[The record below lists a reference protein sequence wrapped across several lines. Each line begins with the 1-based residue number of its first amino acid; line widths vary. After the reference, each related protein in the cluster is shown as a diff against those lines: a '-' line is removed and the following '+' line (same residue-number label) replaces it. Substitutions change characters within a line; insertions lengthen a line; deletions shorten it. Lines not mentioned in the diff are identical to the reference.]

1 MKNIAIIPARSGSKG
16 LKDKNIKML
25 NNKPLIAYS
34 IEAAIKTGLFEDVM
48 VSTDSEQYASVA
60 KEYGAEVPFLRSEIT
75 SGDAAG
81 SFDVVREVLS
91 MYAEIGKRF
100 ESICLLQPTSPLRDC
115 ADIENAYRLLEEKKS
130 NAVTSVCEV
139 DHSPLWTMTLDETL
153 SLAEFRKNASSSIQR
168 QKLANYYRLNGAI
181 YIRKIEYTDRGI
193 LLLDNDEVAYI
204 MEKNKSVDI
213 DTVEDFEYAEFLIQ
227 KKRLIYENSYVPLEG
242 V

>member
-16 LKDKNIKML
+16 LKDKNIKIL

-34 IEAAIKTGLFEDVM
+34 IEAAIKTGLFDVVM
-48 VSTDSEQYASVA
+48 LSTDSEQYASVA

-75 SGDAAG
+75 SGDSAG

-91 MYAEIGKRF
+91 MYAETGKRF

-115 ADIENAYRLLEEKKS
+115 ADIENAYRLLEEKKA

-153 SLAEFRKNASSSIQR
+153 SLSEFRKNASSSIQR

-181 YIRKIEYTDRGI
+181 YIRKIEYTDKGI

-213 DTVEDFEYAEFLIQ
+213 DSVEDFEYAEFLIQ
-227 KKRLIYENSYVPLEG
+227 KNRG
-242 V
+242 